1 MENRIYLMDLFDL
14 YGKLFTEKQQEYFID
29 YYFNNLTLAEIG
41 ENNNISRAAVH
52 STIKEVEQK
61 LIYYEDKIKLYK
73 KRQELEKVIDNLN
86 LEQKNKIKKILED
99 E

>member
-14 YGKLFTEKQQEYFID
+14 YCKLFTEKQQEYFID

-86 LEQKNKIKKILED
+86 LEQKNKIKKILE
-99 E
+99 EE